1 MKKTLILV
9 LIAVFVM
16 IPLASFAKTAMS
28 DSELGT
34 VTGKAGV
41 SINFGSI
48 IGINISSTSWGVP
61 TNGSSMN
68 HRPPTTTFSKN
79 PPTIITFFKNPHT
92 GGIYV
97 PSNGGLN
104 GGVIITIT
112 AH

>member
-16 IPLASFAKTAMS
+16 IPLASFAKTAIS

-34 VTGKAGV
+34 VTGEAGI
-41 SINFGSI
+41 SIDFSSI
-48 IGINISSTSWGVP
+48 IGISNIFSTSWGVP

-68 HRPPTTTFSKN
+68 HHHP
-79 PPTIITFFKNPHT
+79 IITFFKHFFPTNT

-97 PSNGGLN
+97 PSNGG
-104 GGVIITIT
+104 VIITIT

>member
-1 MKKTLILV
+1 MKKTIILV
-9 LIAVFVM
+9 LIAVFVI

-41 SINFGSI
+41 SINFDITI
-48 IGINISSTSWGVP
+48 ISNISSTGWGFP
-61 TNGSSMN
+61 TNGPSMN
-68 HRPPTTTFSKN
+68 HHPP
-79 PPTIITFFKNPHT
+79 TFFKHGFPTHT

-104 GGVIITIT
+104 GGSIITIT

>member
-68 HRPPTTTFSKN
+68 HHHP
-79 PPTIITFFKNPHT
+79 IITFFKHFFPTNT

-97 PSNGGLN
+97 PSNCGS
-104 GGVIITIT
+104 IITIT